1 MRFSRLFGK
10 TLRQA
15 PADAES
21 VSHQFLLRAGMIAQE
36 AAGIYSYLPLG
47 WRVLRKIENI
57 IREEMDRVG
66 GQELMLPMLQPV
78 EFWRQSGRD
87 VAFGKSLFTLTDRKE
102 HTLALGPTHEEVMAD
117 LVHRYVQS
125 YRELPLLLYQI
136 QTKLRD
142 EPRPRGGLLRV
153 REFIMKD
160 LYSFAADESDLDE
173 CYQKISQ
180 AYKNIYARLSLP
192 ALMIEAD
199 SGAIGGKDSHEF
211 MIITEGGEDEVIYC
225 SNCGYAA
232 NVQKAQFA
240 KTDETANLS
249 QSPERSALCHSDEEK
264 LPKNLL
270 PLEEIATPGAKT
282 IEEVANFVGV
292 PTSQTLKAVFYYANG
307 EFIFV
312 IIRGDLEV
320 NETKLTNALECSEL
334 RLATEGEVNEAGLVA
349 GFASPIGIRGTK
361 SGGLGAQLPVHIVA
375 DDSITSGFNFI
386 VGANKLGYHLGNANY
401 PRDFHVDLMADIALA
416 RPGDRCYRCRGELSS
431 ARGIEVGHVFKLG
444 TSISEKFGAF
454 FLDNDG
460 KSRPIIM
467 GSYGIGLGRLLAAI
481 VEQSHDGKGI
491 IWPLSVAPYQVHLCP
506 LSSDK
511 SEVLYIAEKIYQE
524 LQKEGIEV
532 LFDDRDDSPGIKF
545 NDADLL
551 GIPLRLTLSPRTLQS
566 KSIEIKWRIEKEAQ
580 LLPLA
585 NLAAEVS
592 RLLDKKLAQQSVP

>member
-1 MRFSRLFGK
+1 MRFSKLFGK

-15 PADAES
+15 PAEAES
-21 VSHQFLLRAGMIAQE
+21 ISHQLLLRAGMIAQE

-57 IREEMDRVG
+57 IREEMDKAG
-66 GQELMLPMLQPV
+66 GQELMLPVLQPF
-78 EFWRQSGRD
+78 ELWQQSGRY
-87 VAFGKSLFTLTDRKE
+87 VSFGKSLFTLIDRKE
-102 HTLALGPTHEEVMAD
+102 HTLALGPTHEEVITD

-160 LYSFAADESDLDE
+160 LYSFDADEAGLDE
-173 CYQKISQ
+173 SYQKMCQ
-180 AYKNIYARLSLP
+180 AYKNIYARLGLP

-211 MIITEGGEDEVIYC
+211 MVLTEDGEDEVIHC
-225 SNCGYAA
+225 SSCGYAA
-232 NVQKAQFA
+232 NAEKAQFV
-240 KTDETANLS
+240 KTDKTTVPSKA
-249 QSPERSALCHSDEEK
+249 
-264 LPKNLL
+264 KNLL
-270 PLEEIATPGAKT
+270 PLEEIATPEAKT
-282 IEEVANFVGV
+282 IEEVADFVGV
-292 PTSQTLKAVFYYANG
+292 PTSQTLKSVFYSADG

-320 NETKLTNALECSEL
+320 NETKLRNALKCSEL

-349 GFASPIGIRGTK
+349 GFASSIGVKGIK
-361 SGGLGAQLPVHIVA
+361 VVA
-375 DDSITSGFNFI
+375 DDSITSGSSFI
-386 VGANKLGYHLGNANY
+386 VGANKPGYHFRNANY
-401 PRDFHVDLMADIALA
+401 PRDFQVDLIADIALA
-416 RPGDRCYRCRGELSS
+416 RSGDSCPRCQGKLSS

-444 TSISEKFGAF
+444 TLISEKFGAF

-467 GSYGIGLGRLLAAI
+467 GCYGIGLGRLLAAI

-491 IWPLSVAPYQVHLCP
+491 IWPLSLAPYQVYLCP
-506 LSSDK
+506 IQLDK
-511 SEVLYIAEKIYQE
+511 PAIATTAEKIYQE

-532 LFDDRDDSPGIKF
+532 LFDDRDDSPGVKF

-566 KSIEIKWRIEKEAQ
+566 QSVEAKWRAEKEAQ
-580 LLPLA
+580 LLPLD
-585 NLAAEVS
+585 NIAAQV
-592 RLLDKKLAQQSVP
+592 KKLLNEDVKAQS